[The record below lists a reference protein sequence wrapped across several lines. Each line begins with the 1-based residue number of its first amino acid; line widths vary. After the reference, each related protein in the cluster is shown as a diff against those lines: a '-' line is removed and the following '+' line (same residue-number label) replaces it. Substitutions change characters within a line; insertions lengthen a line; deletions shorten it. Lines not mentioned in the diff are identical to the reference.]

1 LFGGHPHLFFPGGD
15 SYPTRLC
22 LERSRSIDVARGRLI
37 PHATRMP
44 LLLIL
49 EDTLGELRT
58 VVESARRAGFDEFEI
73 SERVI
78 DARMYLEQAMARKV
92 LLPEALFIDLDRG
105 LDAGCEL
112 LRFRNAHT
120 ILKVIPAVIWT
131 VLRAQERER
140 CKSFGALR
148 FVSKDDDPNVLIG
161 EFGSIIASSP
171 QVAAD

>member
-1 LFGGHPHLFFPGGD
+1 
-15 SYPTRLC
+15 
-22 LERSRSIDVARGRLI
+22 
-37 PHATRMP
+37 MP

-49 EDTLGELRT
+49 EDALGELRT
-58 VVESARRAGFDEFEI
+58 VVDSARRAGFDEFEI

-92 LLPEALFIDLDRG
+92 PLPGALFIDLDRG

-131 VLRAQERER
+131 VLRTQERER
-140 CKSFGALR
+140 CKSFGAVR